1 MTLVQDKMMEMY
13 SSVLCLR
20 KVGLEMLVVVDNYW
34 QQQKRILEQF
44 DQTFMDIIFIFQAT
58 LFVEQIF
65 TKFDTDQNGTI
76 DFRVRSPS
84 DNYLFVQ

>member
-34 QQQKRILEQF
+34 Q
-44 DQTFMDIIFIFQAT
+44 
-58 LFVEQIF
+58 
-65 TKFDTDQNGTI
+65 
-76 DFRVRSPS
+76 
-84 DNYLFVQ
+84 

>member
-34 QQQKRILEQF
+34 QQQNRYLEQF

>member
-20 KVGLEMLVVVDNYW
+20 KVGLEMLVVVDNYR
-34 QQQKRILEQF
+34 QKYKRYLEQF
-44 DQTFMDIIFIFQAT
+44 DQTFMDIISIFQAT